1 MRDVN
6 ERPTDIMLSSTSV
19 QENSP
24 RGTLVGKILVEDP
37 DDKGPRGPWQK
48 HLCTI
53 LNQANLPFVVNS
65 TVNSLVVGG
74 AFNYEKEKA
83 YDVYLRCQDDG
94 RPAFSVD
101 KVLRVSVEDVN
112 ERPYDITLSNNEV
125 AENAGIVTVGFLDSA
140 DPDNE
145 RLMVQSFSYSFVGS
159 QGSIPFVI
167 DSNALNTT
175 RSLDYESQNIW
186 ILAIRST
193 DNLGEWIDS

>member
-6 ERPTDIMLSSTSV
+6 ERPTDIMLSSASI

-24 RGTLVGKILVEDP
+24 PGTLVGKILVMDP
-37 DDKGPRGPWQK
+37 DDKGPRGPWQN
-48 HLCTI
+48 HFCTI
-53 LNQANLPFVVNS
+53 LNQANVPFVVNR
-65 TVNSLVVGG
+65 TANSLVVAR

-83 YDVYLRCQDDG
+83 YDVNLRCQDDG
-94 RPAFSVD
+94 TPALSVD
-101 KVLRVSVEDVN
+101 KMLRVNVKDVN
-112 ERPYDITLSNNEV
+112 EKPYDITLSNNEV
-125 AENAGIVTVGFLDSA
+125 AENAGIVTIGFLDSA

-145 RLMVQSFSYSFVGS
+145 RLVVQSFSYSLVNS

-175 RSLDYESQNIW
+175 RSLDYEAQSIW

-193 DNLGEWIDS
+193 DNHGEWKDS